1 MEIHSIT
8 NTKGDT
14 SDVGIFSDNSTRT
27 VYEFLQDVELAIVG
41 WGNKQ
46 QRANKLVNK
55 HLSPT
60 IRDKVVDKAHDY
72 AEIKTWLIDHY
83 GDASRIVN
91 DTITALAKK
100 KKPSPGS
107 TKDRYKFYSE
117 IVVSIL
123 RLERLTKEK
132 LINTVQLND
141 CLHSRSTLHLL
152 ISLLPTGDF
161 TELKREMTRRD
172 IDHNNPV
179 GPLMFTC
186 FKDFCMIERNT
197 MEGGLADEPEP
208 VPVKPKT
215 KTAHGARFISDESS
229 SDESTTATHAA
240 GAGSGAGSVS
250 TKPWYPSGLRFP
262 CPLDNHKHETT
273 ACTQFFGLCPKERW
287 NRIGGKRVCYT
298 CMKPRDVCKGP
309 KCSNYKKVPEILL
322 CSGCAEV
329 ADKRGWAPLNIL
341 YCRKADHKELRAPI
355 AEIKRAWEKYLGKF
369 ECRTPEPNIKITL
382 GITYQSHNVVKK
394 QKPGSVLNAPCID
407 SSSGAKV
414 APCIGK
420 IIPEKDD
427 DSFYMMQT
435 LQIGSSKILAFLDS
449 GSNAHLIDEK
459 IAASEGL
466 LKTSEKPIAISV
478 VGGGNIKS
486 CRSTYQFNLGPGT
499 DGEFY
504 EMNCISME
512 SVTTKFREYDL
523 QNINEEYRLAYGS
536 GAEKLILPERIGGTK
551 VHLLIGIKNVHL
563 TPVLERI
570 LDSGVAVY
578 VSPFTVLTL
587 W

>member
-1 MEIHSIT
+1 
-8 NTKGDT
+8 
-14 SDVGIFSDNSTRT
+14 
-27 VYEFLQDVELAIVG
+27 
-41 WGNKQ
+41 
-46 QRANKLVNK
+46 
-55 HLSPT
+55 
-60 IRDKVVDKAHDY
+60 
-72 AEIKTWLIDHY
+72 
-83 GDASRIVN
+83 
-91 DTITALAKK
+91 
-100 KKPSPGS
+100 
-107 TKDRYKFYSE
+107 
-117 IVVSIL
+117 
-123 RLERLTKEK
+123 
-132 LINTVQLND
+132 
-141 CLHSRSTLHLL
+141 
-152 ISLLPTGDF
+152 
-161 TELKREMTRRD
+161 MTRRD

-186 FKDFCMIERNT
+186 FKDFCMIERNA

-208 VPVKPKT
+208 VKLKT
-215 KTAHGARFISDESS
+215 KTAHGARFTSDESS
-229 SDESTTATHAA
+229 SDESITAIHAA
-240 GAGSGAGSVS
+240 GSGVGPGSSS

-287 NRIGGKRVCYT
+287 NRIERRRVCYT

-322 CSGCAEV
+322 CSGCADV

-369 ECRTPEPNIKITL
+369 ECRTPEPNIKITV
-382 GITYQSHNVVKK
+382 GITYQAHNVVQKR
-394 QKPGSVLNAPCID
+394 KPGTVCNAPCID

-414 APCIGK
+414 APSSGK
-420 IIPEKDD
+420 IIPEKDE

-435 LQIGSSKILAFLDS
+435 LQIGSSRILAFLDS

-466 LKTSEKPIAISV
+466 LKTSEKPVAISV

-499 DGEFY
+499 SGEFY

-523 QNINEEYRLAYGS
+523 QEINEEYRIAYGD
-536 GAEKLILPERIGGTK
+536 KLVLPERIGGSK

-563 TPVLERI
+563 TPILERV

-578 VSPFTVLTL
+578 VSPFTDIYGSNRIYAGPHSTFTKGNQGFKTHAVYTFRKEIDDLGQITREEEEEIIEQRSYSVVIDNHLGLTCHPHPL
-587 W
+587 LEEDVIAAGVPTAEEFEDRIDSKASEMIHRTNNGAHGHHCSVYKATVPIARMREIVDQDDCDEVSTY